1 LDPPK
6 LEKDAAMSLATTLI
20 SFLRPATNEPREDGF
35 GRRLGQIGRSRE
47 NLVPRFLI
55 FRNLASRRAA

>member
-1 LDPPK
+1 
-6 LEKDAAMSLATTLI
+6 MSLAKILI
-20 SFLRPATNEPREDGF
+20 GYLRRSPEAPADDGF